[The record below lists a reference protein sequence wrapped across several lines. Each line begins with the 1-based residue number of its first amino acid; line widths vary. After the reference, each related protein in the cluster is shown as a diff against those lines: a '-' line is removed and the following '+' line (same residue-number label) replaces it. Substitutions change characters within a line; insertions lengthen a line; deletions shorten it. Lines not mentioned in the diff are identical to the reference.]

1 MKSRNIAGMIFISLL
16 LLSCGKTGVESNIK
30 KDDKVV
36 SLREYN
42 TLKENTLPKRRVV
55 IGKVKN
61 YSRFGTQ
68 RTDITTKD
76 ILASEFRFCYRRI
89 SLF

>member
-1 MKSRNIAGMIFISLL
+1 MKSRNIIGMIFISLL

-30 KDDKVV
+30 KDDKIV

-42 TLKENTLPKRRVV
+42 NLKETALPKRRVV

-61 YSRFGTQ
+61 YSRLEHKEQ
-68 RTDITTKD
+68 I
-76 ILASEFRFCYRRI
+76 
-89 SLF
+89 